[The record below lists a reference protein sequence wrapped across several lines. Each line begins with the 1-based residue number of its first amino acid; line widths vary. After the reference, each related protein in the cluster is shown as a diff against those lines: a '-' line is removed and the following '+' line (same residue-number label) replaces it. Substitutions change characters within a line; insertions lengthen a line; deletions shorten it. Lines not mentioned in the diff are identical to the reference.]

1 VASTYDKLRSSP
13 LRQKSTEK
21 EMVPERDTDI
31 SKAYTKRIKQTA
43 QERMQKLAADT
54 EILRQR
60 LEVVKNELTQIKDS
74 NQ

>member
-1 VASTYDKLRSSP
+1 
-13 LRQKSTEK
+13 
-21 EMVPERDTDI
+21 MVPERDTNI